1 MTKIC
6 FFFTSFQQASEV
18 RRLNSAIGDLRGACD
33 SMVKKVT
40 TLTGGK
46 GETLKAGW
54 RHNNLTSL
62 VPLGE
67 DSIKDY
73 KPYLSQDT
81 VPESPHCDTGAGKTF
96 FEAAQLDIG
105 FCFVLS

>member
-1 MTKIC
+1 M
-6 FFFTSFQQASEV
+6 
-18 RRLNSAIGDLRGACD
+18 NSAIGDLRGDCD

-46 GETLKAGW
+46 GEFKMRDGAIVG
-54 RHNNLTSL
+54 NLTSS

-73 KPYLSQDT
+73 KPYLSHDT
-81 VPESPHCDTGAGKTF
+81 VPESPHCDTGAGELTLKLF
-96 FEAAQLDIG
+96 
-105 FCFVLS
+105 